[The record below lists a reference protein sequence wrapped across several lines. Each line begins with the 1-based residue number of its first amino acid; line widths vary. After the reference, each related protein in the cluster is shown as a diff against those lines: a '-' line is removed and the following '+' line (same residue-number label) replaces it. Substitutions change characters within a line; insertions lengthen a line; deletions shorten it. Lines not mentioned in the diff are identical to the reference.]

1 MHQKKIEG
9 YKMEE
14 ERFVD
19 RLKRAGGCVWFLFAG
34 FIIAGLFLIIAG
46 SIIYAA
52 NRGTTDGSIAIMCIV
67 LGVICEIFFLGI
79 GVLLPYIQW
88 KKGITA
94 ESTRVWQSG
103 VLTDRIIKKDI
114 RAHKKTRVI
123 GWFVATGLLLLLA
136 APIVTLSEEF
146 DLGTLFMAVIPFVTL
161 AFAIKELWSMN
172 RELSYRIVDDCVVD
186 SQVKKTFDVIDAA
199 TNHLLTETPTLYFKK
214 HGEYPVDSMHIH
226 AYYMPEEI
234 ISLFEKDE
242 EVFIVYSNRTNKIL
256 HIYRKKYWTL
266 EK

>member
-1 MHQKKIEG
+1 
-9 YKMEE
+9 MEE

-19 RLKRAGGCVWFLFAG
+19 RLKRAGGCVWFLLGG

-67 LGVICEIFFLGI
+67 LGVICEAVFLGI

-103 VLTDRIIKKDI
+103 ILTDRIIKKDI
-114 RAHKKTRVI
+114 RAHKKTKVI
-123 GWFVATGLLLLLA
+123 SWFAATGLLLLFS

-146 DLGTLFMAVIPFVTL
+146 DLNTLFMAVIPLVTL
-161 AFAIKELWSMN
+161 VLAIKGILCMN
-172 RELSYRIVDDCVVD
+172 RELSYRIEDDCVVG
-186 SQVKKTFDVIDAA
+186 SKVKTTFDVIDAA
-199 TNHLLTETPTLYFKK
+199 TDHLPTETPTMYFKK

-226 AYYMPEEI
+226 AYYMPQEI
-234 ISLFEKDE
+234 ISLFEEGE
-242 EVFIVYSNRTNKIL
+242 EVFIVYSNRNNKIL

-266 EK
+266 EDFKGKV

>member
-1 MHQKKIEG
+1 MV
-9 YKMEE
+9 E
-14 ERFVD
+14 ERFID
-19 RLKRAGGCVWFLFAG
+19 RLKRAGGCVWFLFGG
-34 FIIAGLFLIIAG
+34 FVIAGLFLIIAG

-52 NRGTTDGSIAIMCIV
+52 NRGTTDGSIAIICIV
-67 LGVICEIFFLGI
+67 LGVICELFFWGI
-79 GVLLPYIQW
+79 CVLLPYIQW

-94 ESTRVWQSG
+94 ESTRVWQCG

-146 DLGTLFMAVIPFVTL
+146 DFGTLFMAVIPFVTL
-161 AFAIKELWSMN
+161 ALAIKELLCMN
-172 RELSYRIVDDCVVD
+172 RELAYRIEEDCVVE
-186 SQVKKTFDVIDAA
+186 SQVKTTFDVIDAA
-199 TNHLLTETPTLYFKK
+199 TNHLPTETPTLYFKK
-214 HGEYPVDSMHIH
+214 HGEYAVDSMHIH

-234 ISLFEKDE
+234 ISLLEKDE

-266 EK
+266 EQS